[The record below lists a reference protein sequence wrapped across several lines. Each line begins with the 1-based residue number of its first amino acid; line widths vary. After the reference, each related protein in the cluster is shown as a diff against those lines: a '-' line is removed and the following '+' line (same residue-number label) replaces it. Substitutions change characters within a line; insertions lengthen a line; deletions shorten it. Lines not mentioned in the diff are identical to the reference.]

1 MQIHNLSEEK
11 FRLMNSTILAE
22 IKKVLKITA
31 AALFWIAVWHFAAQI
46 IDKAWV
52 LPTPWRVLQTF
63 LELAKEQSFWISI
76 KNSVFNVILGYFYG
90 AIFGGVLA
98 VVSHFVTFVNVL
110 ISPVLTVM
118 RATPVASFIML
129 LWVFVNKEI
138 VPSLIVI
145 LIVLPIVYGNLS
157 AGLSSVDKKHLEL
170 AKVYDFSFG
179 KKMKYIYAPQ
189 TLPYIKSALS
199 TSLGLAW
206 KAGIA
211 AEVLCDPLNS
221 IGHGIFSSKRDIL
234 TADLFAWTAV
244 VILLCFIFEF
254 VLARIFSIK
263 FRKDANR

>member
-1 MQIHNLSEEK
+1 M
-11 FRLMNSTILAE
+11 MTSTILA
-22 IKKVLKITA
+22 KVRQILKITVA
-31 AALFWIAVWHFAAQI
+31 AAFWIAVWHFAAKF

-52 LPTPWRVLQTF
+52 LPTPWRVFQTL
-63 LELAKEQSFWISI
+63 LELAGTENFWISI
-76 KNSVFNVILGYFYG
+76 RNSVSNVILGYFYG
-90 AIFGGVLA
+90 AISGLALA
-98 VVSHFVTFVNVL
+98 VISHFVSPVKTL

-129 LWVFVNKEI
+129 LWVFVNKEM

-145 LIVLPIVYGNLS
+145 LIVLPIAYGNLLT
-157 AGLSSVDKKHLEL
+157 GLESVDKKHLEL
-170 AKVYDFSFG
+170 AKVFDFGFVR
-179 KKMKYIYAPQ
+179 KMRYIYMPQ
-189 TLPYIKSALS
+189 TVPYIRSALS

-244 VILLCFIFEF
+244 VIILCFAFEF
-254 VLARIFSIK
+254 VLAKLFK
-263 FRKDANR
+263 FRLNSKKEVQKHDKV

>member
-1 MQIHNLSEEK
+1 M
-11 FRLMNSTILAE
+11 MTSTILAKV
-22 IKKVLKITA
+22 KKILKITVCA
-31 AALFWIAVWHFAAQI
+31 VFWIALWHFAAKF

-52 LPTPWRVLQTF
+52 LPTPMRVLEVL
-63 LELAKEQSFWISI
+63 LELSKTENFWISI

-90 AIFGGVLA
+90 ALIGIVLA
-98 VVSHFVTFVNVL
+98 ILSHFVSFISILV
-110 ISPVLTVM
+110 SPVLTVM

-157 AGLSSVDKKHLEL
+157 TGLASVDKKHLEL
-170 AKVYDFSFG
+170 AKVFDFGFVR
-179 KKMKYIYAPQ
+179 KLKYIYMPQ
-189 TLPYIKSALS
+189 TMPYIRSALS

-234 TADLFAWTAV
+234 TADLFAWTVV
-244 VILLCFIFEF
+244 VILLCFMFEF
-254 VLARIFSIK
+254 ALARLFEIK
-263 FRKDANR
+263 LKKKAGKDGANV

>member
-1 MQIHNLSEEK
+1 M
-11 FRLMNSTILAE
+11 MTSTILAK
-22 IKKVLKITA
+22 IKKILKITVCA
-31 AALFWIAVWHFAAQI
+31 VFWIALWHFAAKF

-52 LPTPWRVLQTF
+52 LPTPMRVLEVL
-63 LELAKEQSFWISI
+63 LELSKTENFWISI

-90 AIFGGVLA
+90 ALIGIVLA
-98 VVSHFVTFVNVL
+98 ILSHFVSFISILV
-110 ISPVLTVM
+110 SPVLTVM

-157 AGLSSVDKKHLEL
+157 TGLASVDKKHLEL
-170 AKVYDFSFG
+170 AKVFDFG
-179 KKMKYIYAPQ
+179 LVRKLKYIYMPQ
-189 TLPYIKSALS
+189 TMPYIRSALS

-234 TADLFAWTAV
+234 TADLFAWTVV
-244 VILLCFIFEF
+244 VILLCFMFEF
-254 VLARIFSIK
+254 ALARLFGIK
-263 FRKDANR
+263 LKKKAGKDGAHA

>member
-1 MQIHNLSEEK
+1 M
-11 FRLMNSTILAE
+11 MTSTTRANVQKI
-22 IKKVLKITA
+22 LKITA
-31 AALFWIAVWHFAAQI
+31 AAIFWIAVWHVAAKI

-52 LPTPWRVLQTF
+52 LPTPYRVLEVLF
-63 LELAKEQSFWISI
+63 ELVFQKSFWISI
-76 KNSVFNVILGYFYG
+76 KNSVLNVILGYIYG
-90 AIFGGVLA
+90 AIIGFVLA
-98 VVSHFVTFVNVL
+98 IIAHFMSFVSIL

-129 LWVFVNKEI
+129 LWVFVNKEA

-145 LIVLPIVYGNLS
+145 LIVLPIVYTNLS

-170 AKVYDFSFG
+170 AKVFDFLFAR
-179 KKMKYIYAPQ
+179 KMRYIYMPQ
-189 TLPYIKSALS
+189 TMPYVRSALS

-234 TADLFAWTAV
+234 TADLFAWTLV
-244 VILLCFIFEF
+244 VVLLCFVFEF
-254 VLARIFSIK
+254 MLAKIFGIRLGTK
-263 FRKDANR
+263 KTKGGDLK

>member
-1 MQIHNLSEEK
+1 
-11 FRLMNSTILAE
+11 MNSTILAE
-22 IKKVLKITA
+22 TKKILKITVS
-31 AALFWIAVWHFAAQI
+31 ALFWIAVWHFAAKI

-52 LPTPWRVLQTF
+52 LPTPWRVLTTF
-63 LELAKEQSFWISI
+63 LELSKHQSFWISI

-90 AIFGGVLA
+90 ALIGFVLA
-98 VVSHFVTFVNVL
+98 VISHFLSFVGILV
-110 ISPVLTVM
+110 SPVLTVM

-157 AGLSSVDKKHLEL
+157 TGLSSVDKKHLEL
-170 AKVYDFSFG
+170 AKVFDFGFF
-179 KKMKYIYAPQ
+179 KKMKYIYVPQ
-189 TLPYIKSALS
+189 TLPYLRSALS

-221 IGHGIFSSKRDIL
+221 IGHGIFSSKREIL
-234 TADLFAWTAV
+234 TADLFAWTLV
-244 VILLCFIFEF
+244 VILLCFVFEF
-254 VLARIFSIK
+254 VLARIFAIK
-263 FRKDANR
+263 LRKDGK